1 MAKITVKLYSVM
13 RLDSTL
19 DGAKLDINR
28 LSDIFTILNES
39 LIHKEEQ
46 ETKTLSFS
54 DLAVFINGER
64 CKKKGYKL
72 RDGDE
77 VWLMSPTGG
86 G

>member
-1 MAKITVKLYSVM
+1 MAKITVKLYGVI

-19 DGAKLDINR
+19 DGAEIEINK

-46 ETKTLSFS
+46 ETKILSFS

-64 CKKKGYKL
+64 CKRKGHKL
-72 RDGDE
+72 SDGDE
-77 VWLMSPTGG
+77 VWLMSPSGG